1 MYLHIG
7 GDKVIPKSDL
17 VAVID
22 LVANG
27 SATATKEFLD
37 LAATERKVQKT
48 KKNSKNKTCI
58 ITTDKVYLSTI
69 SAATINK
76 RLINSRII

>member
-1 MYLHIG
+1 LYLHIG
-7 GDKVIPKSDL
+7 GDKVIPKNDL

-27 SATATKEFLD
+27 SADATKEFLD
-37 LAATERKVQKT
+37 LAASERKVQKT
-48 KKNSKNKTCI
+48 KKNGKNKTCI

-76 RLINSRII
+76 RLINSKII